1 MPKPAVTLDTAIKEL
16 DAWRDELQGELN
28 ELEQQEEDEQDE
40 EQMEKL
46 TSQIETLEDI
56 ISNLE
61 SL

>member
-28 ELEQQEEDEQDE
+28 ELEELEENEQDE
-40 EQMEKL
+40 EEMERLNEEISK
-46 TSQIETLEDI
+46 IEDA
-56 ISNLE
+56 ISTLE